1 MPLCVGWREFQH
13 VRQSRVLLAN
23 SANELERLRLQA
35 RVWEPEVEIWLDSI
49 GVQPGWRC
57 LDMGCGAMGVLGP
70 LSRRVGSH
78 GSVVRLDRDVQQLA
92 AARAYVSEN
101 RLANVEIVEADAY
114 ASSLP
119 SNSFDF
125 VHARFLIGPAGRAD
139 VLLPELQR
147 VTKPG
152 GIIGLQEPDTGSWT
166 CYPPDQSW
174 DALKSAISDRV
185 PQGWRGFG
193 FGSTYL
199 RYAAPIGTGER
210 ETTSCNDRPPGRAS
224 IHEIAHSIRG
234 LAASKDRGRRA
245 HERTGIGCV
254 CGAMREDRS
263 RSGYHS
269 DQLHSHTGLWAEAA
283 GGKEPISQYLF
294 YGANSLSFAREVR
307 WWVGSGLFNALV
319 LDW

>member
-1 MPLCVGWREFQH
+1 MEGVSACPTIK
-13 VRQSRVLLAN
+13 STLLAN

-78 GSVVRLDRDVQQLA
+78 GSVVGLDRDVQQLA

-119 SNSFDF
+119 SDSFDF

-174 DALKSAISDRV
+174 DALKSAILTAFRKGGGDLDSGRHT
-185 PQGWRGFG
+185 FAM
-193 FGSTYL
+193 L
-199 RYAAPIGTGER
+199 RRLGLENVKLRAATIALQDGHPYMRLPIQF
-210 ETTSCNDRPPGRAS
+210 
-224 IHEIAHSIRG
+224 
-234 LAASKDRGRRA
+234 AASLRPRIVGDGLMSEQELDASVAQCEKIAADPDTIVISFIVTQVFGRKP
-245 HERTGIGCV
+245 
-254 CGAMREDRS
+254 
-263 RSGYHS
+263 
-269 DQLHSHTGLWAEAA
+269 QAE
-283 GGKEPISQYLF
+283 KSQ
-294 YGANSLSFAREVR
+294 
-307 WWVGSGLFNALV
+307 
-319 LDW
+319 